1 MSSILT
7 STSSSPN
14 KQSSI
19 YALASND
26 GPGTIITHVVLKGS
40 NYEEW
45 DKGFRISLGAKRKLG
60 FINGKLSK
68 PSDDSSDLDDWW
80 TINYMIVAW
89 IFNTIDP
96 VLRSSISYC
105 DTAFD
110 LWEDIRLRFSLGN
123 GIKKFQLKSDVAGCK
138 QKDGESIQDYY
149 GRLKKLWDDINDFDA
164 LPSFK
169 CSGCT
174 CDLNLTLRTRRN
186 NDQVREFLMGLIPYY
201 ANVRSRI
208 LGTEP
213 LPSLHTVYSRLIQE
227 EEVRSYTQPKE
238 DIVSP
243 MAFLAHGN
251 KPQGSKSGA
260 VKTPLKCTYCGH
272 NGHLEDRCWEKHGYP
287 DGRQPRRPPAAYLKT
302 ESPVQRTQPAAKAN
316 AVVGEMPITNPV
328 RLSGKRG
335 HIWIVDTGASNHVCC
350 DDTVFE
356 SCHNI
361 SPLQVGLPNGVS
373 IQATK
378 IGIVQL
384 NDFLILHNVLFVPQF
399 TCNLLSVSQLL
410 SSSHA
415 THAQK
420 NNISVQFT
428 NSECVIQDHT
438 LRTRIGMGKLMDG
451 LYCLMGKPARVN
463 VVLEKTAT

>member
-1 MSSILT
+1 M
-7 STSSSPN
+7 
-14 KQSSI
+14 
-19 YALASND
+19 A
-26 GPGTIITHVVLKGS
+26 
-40 NYEEW
+40 
-45 DKGFRISLGAKRKLG
+45 KGFRISLGAKRKLG
-60 FINGKLSK
+60 FIDGKLSK

-96 VLRSSISYC
+96 VLRSSISYR

-123 GIKKFQLKSDVAGCK
+123 GIKIFQLKSDVACCK

-164 LPSFK
+164 LPSCK

-201 ANVRSRI
+201 ANVRSSI

-243 MAFLAHGN
+243 MTFLAHGN

-272 NGHLEDRCWEKHGYP
+272 NGHLEDRCWEKHGYT
-287 DGRQPRRPPAAYLKT
+287 DGRQPRRPPVAYLKT
-302 ESPVQRTQPAAKAN
+302 ESPAHRNQPAAKAN
-316 AVVGEMPITNPV
+316 AVVGEMQTANHV

-356 SCHNI
+356 SCYNI

-451 LYCLMGKPARVN
+451 LYCLMMGKPARVN
-463 VVLEKTAT
+463 VVLEKTAAELWHKRLGHPSIQALKSLPQIGCVDS